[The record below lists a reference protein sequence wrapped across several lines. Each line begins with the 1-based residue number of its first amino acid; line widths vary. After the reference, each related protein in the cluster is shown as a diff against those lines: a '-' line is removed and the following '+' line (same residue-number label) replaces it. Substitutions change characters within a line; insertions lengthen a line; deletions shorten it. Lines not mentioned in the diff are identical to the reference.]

1 MATGGKGPLVRPHQL
16 LDACARS
23 AVVRE
28 RYRDLVQLSVGAV
41 AGLVKSDQDDG
52 AVRGDV
58 DPATVATMALALVIG
73 AQTMNDLGIALD
85 PAQLAS
91 AIEHMLAKGANAH
104 DHKR

>member
-28 RYRDLVQLSVGAV
+28 RNRDLVQLSVGAV
-41 AGLVKSDQDDG
+41 AGLVKSDQDD
-52 AVRGDV
+52 
-58 DPATVATMALALVIG
+58 
-73 AQTMNDLGIALD
+73 GIALD